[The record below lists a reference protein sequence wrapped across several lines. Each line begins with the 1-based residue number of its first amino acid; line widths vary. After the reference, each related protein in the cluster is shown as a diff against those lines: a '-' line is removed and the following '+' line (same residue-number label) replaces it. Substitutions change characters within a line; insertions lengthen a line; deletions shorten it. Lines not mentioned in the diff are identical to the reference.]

1 MAKTIIPNDGQQ
13 DDSAKPA
20 GLKERQALALDAAG
34 QIEALVGMLK
44 REQEQDSSEFGYYLL
59 PPMLQR
65 IKAVNSVILSV
76 LGGDD
81 GRKTEEMREVIHG

>member
-1 MAKTIIPNDGQQ
+1 MLDAVNDGTP
-13 DDSAKPA
+13 DDTGKASTID
-20 GLKERQALALDAAG
+20 ERQRLALDAAG

-44 REQEQDSSEFGYYLL
+44 REQEQDSSEFEHYLL

-65 IKAVNSVILSV
+65 LKAVNSVILSV

-81 GRKTEEMREVIHG
+81 CRKTEEMREVIHG